1 MQVHYVHMGSQQSM
15 AYVNAINEYREASQA
30 RVSKSSASASGV
42 DLLPRRKISNY
53 FMRFRKVPKIS
64 FILTYD
70 MFLNLMNE
78 ILLSDCK
85 SSIAS

>member
-1 MQVHYVHMGSQQSM
+1 MGSQQSM
-15 AYVNAINEYREASQA
+15 AYVNAINEYRAASQA

-42 DLLPRRKISNY
+42 DLLPKRQISNY
-53 FMRFRKVPKIS
+53 FMQFRKVPKIS

-70 MFLNLMNE
+70 MFLNLMND

-85 SSIAS
+85 SSIAG